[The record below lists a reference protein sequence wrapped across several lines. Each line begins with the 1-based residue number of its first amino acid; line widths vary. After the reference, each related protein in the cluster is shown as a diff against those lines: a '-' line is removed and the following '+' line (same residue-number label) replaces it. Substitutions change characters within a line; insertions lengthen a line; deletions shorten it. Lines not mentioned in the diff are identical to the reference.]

1 MIKAVASI
9 TSLLVGVSLIGYAGV
24 SHTMRDLEN
33 NIKIIATDQLLGDI
47 ESSLIIEE
55 PAGALETIKKST
67 VDITAKK
74 DITIALVGSDTRS
87 GQGTDFGKVSGSR
100 SDTTILIKMNADR
113 NQAAVISIARDL
125 KVDIPACERENGS
138 KLLPQSAKFN
148 AAYAYGGPNCMLA
161 TIKDNFGIT
170 VDHIAV
176 VDFLGFQRIVDII
189 GGVEVCL
196 ARASKDKDA
205 MLDLP
210 AGRQILSGEDA
221 LAFVRARKG
230 LGDGSDISRSERQKM
245 FLGSVIKSAEKNGIA
260 YDIPKLYQLLVAI
273 SSSLSMDKELASTNK
288 MLELALDI
296 NKIGS
301 NNIQFIK
308 LPWSSNG
315 DGSIGLTVESEQII
329 EAFINTEFP
338 INISKKSEKTN
349 SIGDSSAD
357 TVTSDSNIGVPYEKN
372 IDSNSE
378 IPTPTEPNSAVERGL
393 EFEQLGFSANLDMC
407 DAKVQ

>member
-1 MIKAVASI
+1 
-9 TSLLVGVSLIGYAGV
+9 
-24 SHTMRDLEN
+24 
-33 NIKIIATDQLLGDI
+33 
-47 ESSLIIEE
+47 
-55 PAGALETIKKST
+55 
-67 VDITAKK
+67 
-74 DITIALVGSDTRS
+74 
-87 GQGTDFGKVSGSR
+87 
-100 SDTTILIKMNADR
+100 
-113 NQAAVISIARDL
+113 
-125 KVDIPACERENGS
+125 
-138 KLLPQSAKFN
+138 
-148 AAYAYGGPNCMLA
+148 
-161 TIKDNFGIT
+161 
-170 VDHIAV
+170 
-176 VDFLGFQRIVDII
+176 
-189 GGVEVCL
+189 
-196 ARASKDKDA
+196 
-205 MLDLP
+205 
-210 AGRQILSGEDA
+210 
-221 LAFVRARKG
+221 
-230 LGDGSDISRSERQKM
+230 
-245 FLGSVIKSAEKNGIA
+245 
-260 YDIPKLYQLLVAI
+260 
-273 SSSLSMDKELASTNK
+273 MDKELASTNK